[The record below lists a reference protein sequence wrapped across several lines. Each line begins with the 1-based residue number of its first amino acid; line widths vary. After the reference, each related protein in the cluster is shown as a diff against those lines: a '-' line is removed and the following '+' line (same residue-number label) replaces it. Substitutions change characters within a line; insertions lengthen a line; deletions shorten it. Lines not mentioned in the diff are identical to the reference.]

1 MLGFVETFFVCG
13 VGVARS
19 GTLVIFIEL
28 SESEISID
36 KVSSVVSLTI
46 LLELMISVEVVK
58 VVFLND
64 NEEVSFFVAK
74 ASLVSP
80 LLSLVAS
87 RPFSRSSSCER
98 VEVESLNT
106 CVLFIWKAGS
116 DVNSWIKDQNE
127 KTNG

>member
-1 MLGFVETFFVCG
+1 MFGFVETFLVCG

-28 SESEISID
+28 SESEFSID
-36 KVSSVVSLTI
+36 KLASVVSLTI

-74 ASLVSP
+74 ASLVLP
-80 LLSLVAS
+80 LIALVAS

-98 VEVESLNT
+98 VERLNT
-106 CVLFIWKAGS
+106 CVLSIWKAGS
-116 DVNSWIKDQNE
+116 DVKSWIKDQNE

>member
-1 MLGFVETFFVCG
+1 MFGFVETFLVCG

-28 SESEISID
+28 SESEVSID

-46 LLELMISVEVVK
+46 LLELMTSVEVVR
-58 VVFLND
+58 VVFFKND
-64 NEEVSFFVAK
+64 REVSFFIEK

-87 RPFSRSSSCER
+87 RPFSRSSLCER
-98 VEVESLNT
+98 VERLNT

-116 DVNSWIKDQNE
+116 DVNS
-127 KTNG
+127 

>member
-28 SESEISID
+28 SESEFSID

-80 LLSLVAS
+80 LLALVAS
-87 RPFSRSSSCER
+87 RPFLRSSLCER
-98 VEVESLNT
+98 VERLNT

-116 DVNSWIKDQNE
+116 DVKSWIKDQIV

>member
-19 GTLVIFIEL
+19 ITLVIFIEL
-28 SESEISID
+28 SESEFSID

-74 ASLVSP
+74 ASLVLP
-80 LLSLVAS
+80 LIALVAS

-98 VEVESLNT
+98 VVGRLNT
-106 CVLFIWKAGS
+106 CVLSIWKAGS
-116 DVNSWIKDQNE
+116 DVKSWIKDQNE

>member
-1 MLGFVETFFVCG
+1 MLGIVETFLVCG
-13 VGVARS
+13 VGVGRS
-19 GTLVIFIEL
+19 GTLVIFIEW
-28 SESEISID
+28 SESKFFID
-36 KVSSVVSLTI
+36 KVASVVIFTI
-46 LLELMISVEVVK
+46 LMELMISVEVVK

-80 LLSLVAS
+80 LLALVAS

-98 VEVESLNT
+98 VERLNT
-106 CVLFIWKAGS
+106 CVLSIWKAGS

>member
-1 MLGFVETFFVCG
+1 MCG

-28 SESEISID
+28 SESEFSID
-36 KVSSVVSLTI
+36 KVSSVVIFTI

-80 LLSLVAS
+80 LLALVAS

-98 VEVESLNT
+98 VERLNT

-116 DVNSWIKDQNE
+116 DVKSWIKDQIV

>member
-1 MLGFVETFFVCG
+1 MNGVEDLWVLGFVETFFVCG

-19 GTLVIFIEL
+19 ITLVIFIEL
-28 SESEISID
+28 SESEFSID

-74 ASLVSP
+74 ASLVLP
-80 LLSLVAS
+80 LIALVAS
-87 RPFSRSSSCER
+87 
-98 VEVESLNT
+98 
-106 CVLFIWKAGS
+106 
-116 DVNSWIKDQNE
+116 
-127 KTNG
+127 

>member
-1 MLGFVETFFVCG
+1 MLGFVETFLVCG
-13 VGVARS
+13 VGVGGI

-28 SESEISID
+28 SESEFSID
-36 KVSSVVSLTI
+36 KVASVVIFTI

-80 LLSLVAS
+80 LIALVAS
-87 RPFSRSSSCER
+87 RPFSRSSSCEP
-98 VEVESLNT
+98 VERLNT
-106 CVLFIWKAGS
+106 CLLFIWKTGS
-116 DVNSWIKDQNE
+116 DVNSWSKDQHE

>member
-28 SESEISID
+28 SESEFSID

-80 LLSLVAS
+80 LLALVAS

-98 VEVESLNT
+98 VESLNT

>member
-1 MLGFVETFFVCG
+1 MVCG
-13 VGVARS
+13 VRVGRS
-19 GTLVIFIEL
+19 ATVVISIK
-28 SESEISID
+28 SPESDFFID
-36 KVSSVVSLTI
+36 KVASVVIFTI
-46 LLELMISVEVVK
+46 LLELMISVEDIR
-58 VVFLND
+58 VVFFKND
-64 NEEVSFFVAK
+64 REVSFFIGK

-80 LLSLVAS
+80 LIALVAS

>member
-1 MLGFVETFFVCG
+1 MFGFVETFLVCG

-28 SESEISID
+28 SESEFSID
-36 KVSSVVSLTI
+36 KLASVVSLTI

-74 ASLVSP
+74 ASLVLP
-80 LLSLVAS
+80 LIALVAS
-87 RPFSRSSSCER
+87 RPFSRSSLCER
-98 VEVESLNT
+98 VERPNT

-116 DVNSWIKDQNE
+116 DVKSWIKDQNE

>member
-1 MLGFVETFFVCG
+1 MLGFVETFLVCG
-13 VGVARS
+13 AGVGGS

-28 SESEISID
+28 SESEFSID
-36 KVSSVVSLTI
+36 KVASVVIFTI
-46 LLELMISVEVVK
+46 LMELMISVEVVR
-58 VVFLND
+58 VVFLKN
-64 NEEVSFFVAK
+64 NREVSFFIEK

-87 RPFSRSSSCER
+87 RPFSRSSLLER
-98 VEVESLNT
+98 VVWRPNT
-106 CVLFIWKAGS
+106 CVLSIWKAGS

>member
-1 MLGFVETFFVCG
+1 MLGFVETFLVCG
-13 VGVARS
+13 VGVGGI

-28 SESEISID
+28 SESEFSID

-80 LLSLVAS
+80 LIALVAS

-98 VEVESLNT
+98 VVGRLNT